1 MPIDEGIRE
10 VGAWLSNGIIPIAQ
24 PQRRLLDVSAGGIL
38 LLLSL
43 PLILLAVLAIRLE
56 TKGNPF
62 FLQRRI
68 GLGGKAFTIVK
79 LRGMNIDAR
88 VRFAELYGYSRHGG
102 LHFHFH
108 SRRDPRVTGV
118 GAFVRRTSIDELPNF
133 LNVVLG
139 QMTLVG
145 PRPEV
150 SKMLDLY
157 GTYKVAYLSIKPGVT
172 CISKISGR
180 DSLSKQESI
189 EMDLGY
195 LNTMST
201 QADLSILWKTLQGV
215 LLRKNVYDG
224 KSTVESPQHE
234 SHSLLHPSAGQEQT
248 EAGIS

>member
-1 MPIDEGIRE
+1 MQETCYEMKHLDRTYRIT
-10 VGAWLSNGIIPIAQ
+10 
-24 PQRRLLDVSAGGIL
+24 RRLLDILLGGML

-43 PLILLAVLAIRLE
+43 PLILLAALAIRLE

-79 LRGMNIDAR
+79 LRGMYIDAR
-88 VRFAELYGYSRHGG
+88 VRFAELYDYSRHGS

-108 SRRDPRVTGV
+108 SRQDPRVTRV

-150 SKMLDLY
+150 PEMLDLY
-157 GTYKVAYLSIKPGVT
+157 GNYKVAYLSIKPGVT

-195 LNTMST
+195 LDTMST
-201 QADLSILWKTLQGV
+201 QADISILWKTLQGV

-224 KSTVESPQHE
+224 KSTGEPPKHE
-234 SHSLLHPSAGQEQT
+234 SNILLHSSTAQEQT

>member
-1 MPIDEGIRE
+1 MQETCYEMKHLDRTYRIT
-10 VGAWLSNGIIPIAQ
+10 
-24 PQRRLLDVSAGGIL
+24 RRLLDVLLGGML

-43 PLILLAVLAIRLE
+43 PLILLAALAIRLE

-79 LRGMNIDAR
+79 LRGMYIDAR
-88 VRFAELYGYSRHGG
+88 VRFAELYDYSRHGD
-102 LHFHFH
+102 LNFHFH
-108 SRRDPRVTGV
+108 SRQDPRVTRV

-150 SKMLDLY
+150 PEMLDLY
-157 GTYKVAYLSIKPGVT
+157 GDYKGSYLSIKPGVT

-195 LNTMST
+195 LDTMST
-201 QADLSILWKTLQGV
+201 QADISILWKTLQGV

-224 KSTVESPQHE
+224 KSTAESPKHE
-234 SHSLLHPSAGQEQT
+234 SHSLLHPSTGQEQT

>member
-1 MPIDEGIRE
+1 MSHETRHAVKELKSTYRLIKRSIDLMLG
-10 VGAWLSNGIIPIAQ
+10 S
-24 PQRRLLDVSAGGIL
+24 IL

-43 PLILLAVLAIRLE
+43 PVFLVAALAIRLE

-62 FLQRRI
+62 FLQKRV
-68 GLGGKAFTIVK
+68 GLGGRPFTIVK
-79 LRGMNIDAR
+79 LRGMYIDSK
-88 VRFAELYGYSRHGG
+88 VRFAHLYDYKRHKN
-102 LHFHFH
+102 LNFHFH
-108 SRRDPRVTGV
+108 ALEDPRVTRV

-150 SKMLDLY
+150 PEMLELY
-157 GTYKVAYLSIKPGVT
+157 GEYKASYLSVKPGVT

-195 LNTMST
+195 LDNMTT
-201 QADLSILWKTLQGV
+201 YLDFSILWRTLRGV
-215 LLRKNVYDG
+215 LLRQDVYDG
-224 KSTVESPQHE
+224 KFTGDTRTQQDHGTQLRGMTS
-234 SHSLLHPSAGQEQT
+234 SAREQ
-248 EAGIS
+248 AQVGSV